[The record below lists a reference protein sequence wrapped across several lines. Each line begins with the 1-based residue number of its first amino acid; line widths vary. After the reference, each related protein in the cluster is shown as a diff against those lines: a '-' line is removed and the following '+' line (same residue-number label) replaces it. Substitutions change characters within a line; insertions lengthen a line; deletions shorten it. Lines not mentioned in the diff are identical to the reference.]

1 MIEIADALLAVLLAP
16 ECASCGGV
24 LDQPASGPVCDA
36 CWAAASRVIGP
47 FCEVCG
53 DPLVSWRVVSAA
65 EGVCVRCRRAPVAF
79 DRGRAAGEY
88 EGTLR
93 EIIHAFKYDGRRSLA
108 RPLAAM
114 MRTAGSELLRD
125 ADFVVPVPLHPWRRL
140 RRGFNQAEDLAAWLD
155 RPIVKA
161 LRRARATQPQSG
173 LTARQRRRNV
183 RDAFRLSRR
192 LRARTLKD
200 ASVVL
205 VDDVRTT
212 GATLDACARVLKDA
226 GARSVRVLTVARAGR
241 GRPGVL

>member
-1 MIEIADALLAVLLAP
+1 MPTMIEIADALLAVLLAP
-16 ECASCGGV
+16 ECASCGCV
-24 LDQPASGPVCDA
+24 LDQPTSGPVCRA
-36 CWAAASRVIGP
+36 CWAAASRVAGP

-53 DPLVSWRVVSAA
+53 DPLVSWRVVSTA

-140 RRGFNQAEDLAAWLD
+140 RRGFNQAEALATWLE
-155 RPIVKA
+155 RPVVNA
-161 LRRARATQPQSG
+161 LRRSRATQPQAG
-173 LTARQRRRNV
+173 LTPRPSRHHAPEAV
-183 RDAFRLSRR
+183 PPSRR
-192 LRARTLKD
+192 LR
-200 ASVVL
+200 
-205 VDDVRTT
+205 
-212 GATLDACARVLKDA
+212 
-226 GARSVRVLTVARAGR
+226 
-241 GRPGVL
+241 RPGPQKTTVVPLDDRRTNRA

>member
-24 LDQPASGPVCDA
+24 LDEPASGPVCDA
-36 CWAAASRVIGP
+36 CWAAASRVVGP

-53 DPLVSWRVVSAA
+53 DPFVSWRVVSTA

-93 EIIHAFKYDGRRSLA
+93 EIIHAFRYDGRRSLA

-140 RRGFNQAEDLAAWLD
+140 RRGFNQAEALATWLE
-155 RPIVKA
+155 RPVVNA
-161 LRRARATQPQSG
+161 PRRCRATQPQAG
-173 LTARQRRRNV
+173 LTARQRGRNV
-183 RDAFRLSRR
+183 RNAFRPSRR
-192 LRARTLKD
+192 LRGPGPQD
-200 ASVVL
+200 ATGVL
-205 VDDVRTT
+205 VDDVPNT
-212 GATLDACARVLKDA
+212 GAELGACARVLEDA
-226 GARSVRVLTVARAGR
+226 GA
-241 GRPGVL
+241 